1 MNVIFTCG
9 GTGGH
14 INPAIAVANIWKER
28 HPDSRILFI
37 GGKGNM
43 EEELVPKAG
52 YELKVMHAFGLE
64 RSLTFSALRNNFL
77 AVKSVLTAVGKCK
90 KLIREF
96 DADVVVGTGG
106 YASFPALYAA
116 KKLKVP
122 TCVHEANAMPGLTTR
137 LVADWVDKVL
147 VCFPES
153 AKYYRHPERVEVV
166 GMPVRRE
173 FIYTQRA
180 NARQELGLDDK
191 PLVVS
196 AFGSQGAKVMN
207 EVMGRLFTLEQKD
220 GFPFR
225 HIHAVGSYGWSWMP
239 EYVSRQ
245 GVDLRKTPEITMQE
259 YIYNMPTV
267 MVAADIIISRA
278 GASSCSEIAASGTPC
293 VLIPSPNVT
302 DNHQEKNARAL
313 EKQGGAVVLTE
324 KECTPQRL
332 YDEINALLKDT
343 ERYSAM
349 RKALFAMAVPDSAER
364 LCSVMERLAKK
375 KEIRNGHQTEK

>member
-28 HPDSRILFI
+28 HPDSKILFI
-37 GGKGNM
+37 GGRGNM

-52 YELKVMHAFGLE
+52 YPLEVLPAFGLE
-64 RSLTFSALRNNFL
+64 RSFSPSAIKNNYR
-77 AVKSVLTAVGKCK
+77 AIKSVLSAVGKCK
-90 KLIREF
+90 KIIRDF

-106 YASFPALYAA
+106 YASFPALRAA
-116 KKLKVP
+116 RQLKIP

-137 LVADWVDKVL
+137 MAAKWVDKVL

-153 AKYYRHPERVEVV
+153 AKHYPHPEKVEVV

-173 FIYTQRA
+173 FIYTQKA
-180 NARQELGLDDK
+180 DARKELGLDDK

-196 AFGSQGAKVMN
+196 AFGSQGARAMN
-207 EVMGRLFTLEQKD
+207 ELTAKLFALEQKN

-239 EYVSRQ
+239 DRVREQ
-245 GVDLRKTPEITMQE
+245 GVDLEKCPTIQMQE
-259 YIYNMPTV
+259 YIYNMPTI
-267 MVAADIIISRA
+267 MAAADVIISRA

-302 DNHQEKNARAL
+302 DNHQEKNARAM
-313 EKQGGAVVLTE
+313 EAQGGAVVLLEQDATPEKLYGQITE
-324 KECTPQRL
+324 
-332 YDEINALLKDT
+332 LLTDT
-343 ERYSAM
+343 NKYNAM
-349 RKALFAMAVPDSAER
+349 RKALYGISVPDSAER
-364 LCSVMERLAKK
+364 LCAVMEQLIKK
-375 KEIRNGHQTEK
+375 

>member
-28 HPDSRILFI
+28 HPDSKILFI
-37 GGKGNM
+37 GGRGNM
-43 EEELVPKAG
+43 GEELVPKAG
-52 YELKVMHAFGLE
+52 YDLEVLPAFGLE
-64 RSLTFSALRNNFL
+64 RSFSPGAIKNNYR
-77 AVKSVLTAVGKCK
+77 AVKSVLSAVGKCK
-90 KLIREF
+90 KIIREF

-106 YASFPALYAA
+106 YASFPALLAA
-116 KKLKVP
+116 KQLKIP

-137 LVADWVDKVL
+137 LAAKWATKVL

-153 AKYYRHPERVEVV
+153 AKHYKNPNKVEVV

-173 FIYTQRA
+173 FIYTQKA
-180 NARQELGLDDK
+180 DARKELGLNDK

-196 AFGSQGAKVMN
+196 AFGSQGARAMN
-207 EVMGRLFTLEQKD
+207 ELTAKLFALEQKN

-239 EYVSRQ
+239 EKVKAE
-245 GVDLRKTPEITMQE
+245 GVDLQNCPAIQMQE

-267 MVAADIIISRA
+267 MAAADVIISRA

-302 DNHQEKNARAL
+302 DNHQEKNARAM
-313 EKQGGAVVLTE
+313 EAQGGAVVLLE
-324 KECTPQRL
+324 QEATPETL
-332 YDEINALLKDT
+332 YGQISELLSNTDK
-343 ERYSAM
+343 YNAM
-349 RKALFAMAVPDSAER
+349 RKALFGISVPDSAER
-364 LCSVMERLAKK
+364 LCAVMEQLAKK
-375 KEIRNGHQTEK
+375 KE